1 MLHKKSIAASTEII
15 KCNLNQY
22 KECRRVIISYPP
34 KSHDAPISLSVL
46 RVLEYASLSRCIY
59 LFISAVKQYDILLLL
74 LLLLLLLKGSM
85 GDVEKEGRRNEQKGD
100 GDVAMFDGCVL
111 SICEGTFIQLCE
123 V

>member
-1 MLHKKSIAASTEII
+1 MML
-15 KCNLNQY
+15 QF
-22 KECRRVIISYPP
+22 
-34 KSHDAPISLSVL
+34 ISLSY
-46 RVLEYASLSRCIY
+46 EYSNMSLSFSLSVY
-59 LFISAVKQYDILLLL
+59 LFISGVMQYDILLL

-85 GDVEKEGRRNEQKGD
+85 GDAEKEGRRNEQNHN